1 MFLAADNQGVSRE
14 LMKVGGLLPIT
25 FRGATYNIPVSVW
38 VPAEYPTRPATPYVT
53 PTQGATPNCPLFVS
67 PVSLSYAMQIWTW

>member
-1 MFLAADNQGVSRE
+1 
-14 LMKVGGLLPIT
+14 MKVGGLLPIT

-53 PTQGATPNCPLFVS
+53 PTRGATASSLFGVAS
-67 PVSLSYAMQIWTW
+67 VSLSRNGVQRWTW

>member
-1 MFLAADNQGVSRE
+1 
-14 LMKVGGLLPIT
+14 MKVGGLLPIT

-53 PTQGATPNCPLFVS
+53 PTRGATPQLPAFFVVAS
-67 PVSLSYAMQIWTW
+67 VLLMRNGRAQRWTW